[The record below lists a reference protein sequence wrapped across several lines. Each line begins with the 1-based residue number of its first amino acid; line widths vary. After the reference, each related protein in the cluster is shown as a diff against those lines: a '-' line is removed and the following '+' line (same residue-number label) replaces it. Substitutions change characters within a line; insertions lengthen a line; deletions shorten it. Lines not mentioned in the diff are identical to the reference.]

1 MPLLKGC
8 ELVDQVRANL
18 SGIAK
23 RFRFAMSHVRGKIE
37 ILGRLD
43 GGRILFK
50 QHQAKHRK
58 DANRIF
64 SLRVSDGDL
73 WLDEELSHG
82 IQ

>member
-1 MPLLKGC
+1 M
-8 ELVDQVRANL
+8 RANL

-37 ILGRLD
+37 ILGKLGEDRV
-43 GGRILFK
+43 LFK
-50 QHQAKHRK
+50 QHQAKHIK

-64 SLRVSDGDL
+64 SLKVSEGDL
-73 WLDEELSHG
+73 WPDEELSGG